1 MGMARSRNG
10 AAKWTA
16 VVLSGVLLVGGATA
30 AHTRALARIDNNAEQ
45 IEELKKMAGSVRL
58 IEHAVMKIAAHNKID
73 VKLD

>member
-1 MGMARSRNG
+1 MARLHNG

-30 AHTRALARIDNNAEQ
+30 AHTRALARITTNANR
-45 IEELKKMAGSVRL
+45 IERLEDMAESIRL
-58 IEHAVMKIAAHNKID
+58 IEHAVLKIAAHNKID